1 MASELLKPRILG
13 PIVIVLVVLYTIL
26 LRQRRR
32 PIPKRKIIPPGIPI
46 FGKEEDESSQMAVK
60 EGYDQV
66 CCGYNGKEGR
76 LEPDDR

>member
-1 MASELLKPRILG
+1 MAPELLKPRILG
-13 PIVIVLVVLYTIL
+13 PVVIVLVVLCTIL
-26 LRQRRR
+26 LKQRRR

-46 FGKEEDESSQMAVK
+46 FGKEEDESSRMAVK

-66 CCGYNGKEGR
+66 RCGYDGKEGR